1 MKLITLITLL
11 LITLVTNAQ
20 YEETAKNAAQTLKDS
35 LYKSYDIQNDLPL
48 PTLEQFR
55 ETITTQRMVKI
66 DELALK
72 VWNNSFSEQEKK
84 DNETARYQLSKPH
97 LISWAPAPIGWAFG
111 SNITI
116 TNNSGKTI
124 KYINIRL
131 TSTNSVN
138 DPIQTTTKRVNGPVT
153 DGESS
158 NWTVDSYG
166 LSDLTNRN
174 NEIHLIHPTQFTV
187 EYSDLSTY
195 TETNITKTK
204 MDSDLIRR
212 IEESHNRRSYIKEN
226 IIEELYKS
234 EIIKLQLQL
243 KEKYTK
249 QKKLKDSID
258 LIVSKLYNDTLLK
271 LYKNNYSKIHNF
283 TDRAKKTST
292 AIVKISKLNKQKKKF
307 IKTIYNIDA
316 DLLKTYAEFVINE
329 TQNEKNIS
337 DSTLECLIDYK
348 NDNDKLI
355 SNIFR
360 ASRIISDTGYIQLIF
375 DKTPS
380 NIISDSNFMS
390 PLRLNKT
397 NLYKIHKDEYRQKK
411 IDAIQPISKHITAL
425 YVYSGGW
432 SPYGVNITLHP
443 FDNISFS
450 TEYTT
455 QGQMQTIDPNSYDNS
470 IQNFFDEVRHNNI
483 YKLEDTWD
491 ANRQTLSLS
500 LLFPINYKKNLLIG
514 FGMGKTITTE
524 YKRYQLPNEFNFEVS
539 SLILSE
545 LKYTQY
551 FQDQEKM
558 SGQFYLETDKRI
570 SSNLNYNIN
579 LTLILKHITI
589 KLGTTINDKD
599 RRDTRFNL
607 GIGLTF

>member
-1 MKLITLITLL
+1 MKLITLITFL

-20 YEETAKNAAQTLKDS
+20 YEETAKTAAQTLKDS
-35 LYKSYDIQNDLPL
+35 LYKSNGIQNDGPL

-55 ETITTQRMVKI
+55 ETITTERMVKI

-72 VWNNSFSEQEKK
+72 VWNNSFSEQEKM

-124 KYINIRL
+124 KYVNIRL

-187 EYSDLSTY
+187 EYSDLTTY

-234 EIIKLQLQL
+234 EITKLQLQL
-243 KEKYTK
+243 KEKYPK

-271 LYKNNYSKIHNF
+271 LYKNNYSRIHNF

-292 AIVKISKLNKQKKKF
+292 AIVKITKLDKQKKKF

-316 DLLKTYAEFVINE
+316 DLLKTYAKFVISE
-329 TQNEKNIS
+329 TKNEKNIS

-348 NDNDKLI
+348 NDNDNLI

-360 ASRIISDTGYIQLIF
+360 TSRIISDTGYIQLIF

-390 PLRLNKT
+390 TLRLKKT
-397 NLYKIHKDEYRQKK
+397 NLYKTHKDEYKIKK
-411 IDAIQPISKHITAL
+411 EQNIIPIENHFSLL
-425 YVYSGGW
+425 YVTSGRK
-432 SPYGVNITLHP
+432 SPYGVNLTIYPTQKFGL
-443 FDNISFS
+443 FVEYLTQGEKDGTINDD
-450 TEYTT
+450 TDEYTNI
-455 QGQMQTIDPNSYDNS
+455 QQANILFGELNDN
-470 IQNFFDEVRHNNI
+470 NL
-483 YKLEDTWD
+483 YKFENTWD
-491 ANRQTLSLS
+491 KSQQTLNIGMNI
-500 LLFPINYKKNLLIG
+500 PINKKRNIVVGLGI
-514 FGMGKTITTE
+514 GKTIVTE
-524 YKRYQLPNEFNFEVS
+524 HKRYALPDNIVVNS
-539 SLILSE
+539 I
-545 LKYTQY
+545 YQPTQ
-551 FQDQEKM
+551 QM
-558 SGQFYLETDKRI
+558 INNNFYLDSQRRI
-570 SSNLNYNIN
+570 TSNLNYTIN
-579 LTLILKHITI
+579 LSLILKPITI
-589 KLGTTINDKD
+589 KIGANINDRNRND
-599 RRDTRFNL
+599 SSLSF
-607 GIGLTF
+607 GIGISL

>member
-1 MKLITLITLL
+1 MKLITLITLITFL

-20 YEETAKNAAQTLKDS
+20 YEETAKTVAQTLKDS
-35 LYKSYDIQNDLPL
+35 LYKSNGIQNDAPL

-55 ETITTQRMVKI
+55 ETITTEKMAKI
-66 DELALK
+66 DEHALR
-72 VWNNSFSEQEKK
+72 VWNNSFSEQEIR

-158 NWTVDSYG
+158 NWIIDSYG

-187 EYSDLSTY
+187 EYTDLTTY

-226 IIEELYKS
+226 IIDELYKS
-234 EIIKLQLQL
+234 EITKLQLQL

-271 LYKNNYSKIHNF
+271 LYKKNYSRIHKFTNKAKQTSEAITKI
-283 TDRAKKTST
+283 A
-292 AIVKISKLNKQKKKF
+292 KLNKQKKKF

-316 DLLKTYAEFVINE
+316 DLLQTYAKFVINE
-329 TQNEKNIS
+329 TQNEKNIN

-348 NDNDKLI
+348 NDNDNLI
-355 SNIFR
+355 SNIFKT
-360 ASRIISDTGYIQLIF
+360 SRIISDTGHIQLIF

-380 NIISDSNFMS
+380 IIINDSNFMS
-390 PLRLNKT
+390 PLRLKKT

-411 IDAIQPISKHITAL
+411 IDAIQPISKHFTAL

-455 QGQMQTIDPNSYDNS
+455 QGQMQTIDPNSYDNYS
-470 IQNFFDEVRHNNI
+470 TQKFFDNVRQNNI

-524 YKRYQLPNEFNFEVS
+524 YKRYQLPNEFNFEVES
-539 SLILSE
+539 I
-545 LKYTQY
+545 KYPQY
-551 FQDQEKM
+551 FTEQQKM
-558 SGQFYLETDKRI
+558 TGQFYLETDKRI

-579 LTLILKHITI
+579 LTLILKPITI
-589 KLGTTINDKD
+589 KLGTIINDKN
-599 RRDTRFNL
+599 RRDTRLNL

>member
-1 MKLITLITLL
+1 MKLITLITFL

-20 YEETAKNAAQTLKDS
+20 YEETAKTATQTLKDS
-35 LYKSYDIQNDLPL
+35 LYKSNGIQNDEPI

-55 ETITTQRMVKI
+55 ETITTEKMVKI
-66 DELALK
+66 DELALR

-158 NWTVDSYG
+158 NWTIDSYG

-187 EYSDLSTY
+187 EYTDLTTY

-212 IEESHNRRSYIKEN
+212 IEESYNRRSYIKEN
-226 IIEELYKS
+226 IIDELYKS
-234 EIIKLQLQL
+234 EITKLQLQL

-271 LYKNNYSKIHNF
+271 LYKKNYSTIHNF
-283 TDRAKKTST
+283 TDRAKQTSE
-292 AIVKISKLNKQKKKF
+292 AIVKIAKLDKQKKKF

-316 DLLKTYAEFVINE
+316 DLLEFYAEFVISE
-329 TQNEKNIS
+329 TKNEKNIN

-348 NDNDKLI
+348 NDNHNLI
-355 SNIFR
+355 SNIFKT
-360 ASRIISDTGYIQLIF
+360 SRIISDTGHIQLIF

-380 NIISDSNFMS
+380 IIINDSNFMS
-390 PLRLNKT
+390 SLRLNKT

-432 SPYGVNITLHP
+432 SPYGVGISLHT
-443 FDNISFS
+443 FKNISANV
-450 TEYTT
+450 EYVT
-455 QGQMQTIDPNSYDNS
+455 QGQNNNTIDDY
-470 IQNFFDEVRHNNI
+470 QNIDQYVLHNIKQNNI

-500 LLFPINYKKNLLIG
+500 LQFPVNYKKNLLIG

-524 YKRYQLPNEFNFEVS
+524 YRRYALPKNF
-539 SLILSE
+539 IDNYYSE
-545 LKYTQY
+545 YTISDDVKQKLK
-551 FQDQEKM
+551 EN
-558 SGQFYLETDKRI
+558 FYLESDQRI
-570 SSNLNYNIN
+570 KSNLVYNFS
-579 LTLILKHITI
+579 TMLILKPLTFKFGIY
-589 KLGTTINDKD
+589 INDSNRND
-599 RRDTRFNL
+599 IRANI

>member
-1 MKLITLITLL
+1 MKLITLITFL

-20 YEETAKNAAQTLKDS
+20 YEETAKTAAQTLKDS
-35 LYKSYDIQNDLPL
+35 LYKSNGIQNDGPL

-55 ETITTQRMVKI
+55 ETITTERMVKI

-72 VWNNSFSEQEKK
+72 VWNNSFSEQEKM

-124 KYINIRL
+124 KYVNIRL

-234 EIIKLQLQL
+234 EITKLQLQL

-271 LYKNNYSKIHNF
+271 LYKNNYSRIHNF

-292 AIVKISKLNKQKKKF
+292 AIVKISKLNKQKRKF

-329 TQNEKNIS
+329 TKNEKNIS

-355 SNIFR
+355 SNIFKT
-360 ASRIISDTGYIQLIF
+360 SRIISDTGYIQLIF

-390 PLRLNKT
+390 TLRLKKT
-397 NLYKIHKDEYRQKK
+397 NLYKTHKDEYKIKK
-411 IDAIQPISKHITAL
+411 EQNIIPIENHFSLL
-425 YVYSGGW
+425 YVTSGRK
-432 SPYGVNITLHP
+432 SPYGVNLTIYPTQKFGL
-443 FDNISFS
+443 FVEYLTQGEKDGTINDD
-450 TEYTT
+450 TDEYTNT
-455 QGQMQTIDPNSYDNS
+455 QQANILFGELNDN
-470 IQNFFDEVRHNNI
+470 NL
-483 YKLEDTWD
+483 YKFENTWD
-491 ANRQTLSLS
+491 KSQQTLNIGMNI
-500 LLFPINYKKNLLIG
+500 PINKKRNIVVGLGI
-514 FGMGKTITTE
+514 GKTIVTE
-524 YKRYQLPNEFNFEVS
+524 HKRYALPDNIVVNS
-539 SLILSE
+539 I
-545 LKYTQY
+545 YQPTQ
-551 FQDQEKM
+551 QM
-558 SGQFYLETDKRI
+558 INNNFYLDSQRRI
-570 SSNLNYNIN
+570 TSNLNYTIN
-579 LTLILKHITI
+579 LSLILKPITI
-589 KLGTTINDKD
+589 KIGANINDRNRND
-599 RRDTRFNL
+599 SSLSL
-607 GIGLTF
+607 GIGISL

>member
-1 MKLITLITLL
+1 MKLITLITFL

-20 YEETAKNAAQTLKDS
+20 YEETAKTAAQTLKDS
-35 LYKSYDIQNDLPL
+35 LYKSNGIQNDGPL

-55 ETITTQRMVKI
+55 ETITTERMVKI

-72 VWNNSFSEQEKK
+72 VWNNSFSEQEKM

-124 KYINIRL
+124 KYVNIRL

-187 EYSDLSTY
+187 EYSDLTTY

-234 EIIKLQLQL
+234 EITKLQLQL

-271 LYKNNYSKIHNF
+271 LYKNNYSRIHNF

-292 AIVKISKLNKQKKKF
+292 AIVKISKLDKQKRKF

-329 TQNEKNIS
+329 TKNEKNIS

-355 SNIFR
+355 SNIFKT
-360 ASRIISDTGYIQLIF
+360 SRIISDTAYIQLIF

-390 PLRLNKT
+390 TLRLKKT
-397 NLYKIHKDEYRQKK
+397 NLYKTHKDEYKIKK
-411 IDAIQPISKHITAL
+411 EQNIIPIENHFSLL
-425 YVYSGGW
+425 YVTSGRK
-432 SPYGVNITLHP
+432 SPYGVNLTIYPTQKFGL
-443 FDNISFS
+443 FVEYLTQGEKDGTINDD
-450 TEYTT
+450 TDEYTNI
-455 QGQMQTIDPNSYDNS
+455 QQANILFGELNDN
-470 IQNFFDEVRHNNI
+470 NL
-483 YKLEDTWD
+483 YKFENTWD
-491 ANRQTLSLS
+491 KSQQTLNIGMNI
-500 LLFPINYKKNLLIG
+500 PINKKRNIVVGLGI
-514 FGMGKTITTE
+514 GKTIVTE
-524 YKRYQLPNEFNFEVS
+524 HKRYALPDNIVVNS
-539 SLILSE
+539 I
-545 LKYTQY
+545 YQPTQ
-551 FQDQEKM
+551 QM
-558 SGQFYLETDKRI
+558 INNNFYLDSQRRI
-570 SSNLNYNIN
+570 TSNLNYTIN
-579 LTLILKHITI
+579 LSLILKPITI
-589 KLGTTINDKD
+589 KIGANINDRNRND
-599 RRDTRFNL
+599 SSLSF
-607 GIGLTF
+607 GIGISL

>member
-1 MKLITLITLL
+1 MKLITLITFL

-20 YEETAKNAAQTLKDS
+20 YEETAKTAAQTLKDS
-35 LYKSYDIQNDLPL
+35 LYKSNGIQNDGPL

-55 ETITTQRMVKI
+55 ETITTERMVKI

-72 VWNNSFSEQEKK
+72 VWNNSFSEQEKM

-124 KYINIRL
+124 KYVNIRL

-271 LYKNNYSKIHNF
+271 LYKNNYSRIHNF

-292 AIVKISKLNKQKKKF
+292 AIVKISKLDKQKRKF

-316 DLLKTYAEFVINE
+316 DLLKTYAKFVISE
-329 TQNEKNIS
+329 TKNEKNIS

-348 NDNDKLI
+348 NDNDNLI
-355 SNIFR
+355 SNIFK
-360 ASRIISDTGYIQLIF
+360 ASRIISDTGYIQLIL

-390 PLRLNKT
+390 TLRLKKT
-397 NLYKIHKDEYRQKK
+397 NLYKTHKDEYKIKK
-411 IDAIQPISKHITAL
+411 EQNIIPIENHFSLL
-425 YVYSGGW
+425 YVTSGRK
-432 SPYGVNITLHP
+432 SPYGVNLTIYPTQKFGL
-443 FDNISFS
+443 FVEYLTQGEKDGTINDD
-450 TEYTT
+450 TDEYTNT
-455 QGQMQTIDPNSYDNS
+455 QQANILFGELNDN
-470 IQNFFDEVRHNNI
+470 NL
-483 YKLEDTWD
+483 YKFENTWD
-491 ANRQTLSLS
+491 KSQQTLNIGMNI
-500 LLFPINYKKNLLIG
+500 PINKKRNIVVGLGI
-514 FGMGKTITTE
+514 GKTIVTE
-524 YKRYQLPNEFNFEVS
+524 HKRYALPDNIVVNS
-539 SLILSE
+539 I
-545 LKYTQY
+545 YQPTQ
-551 FQDQEKM
+551 QM
-558 SGQFYLETDKRI
+558 INNNFYLDSQRRI
-570 SSNLNYNIN
+570 TSNLNYTIN
-579 LTLILKHITI
+579 LSLILKPITI
-589 KLGTTINDKD
+589 KIGANINDRNRND
-599 RRDTRFNL
+599 SSLSL
-607 GIGLTF
+607 GIGISL

>member
-1 MKLITLITLL
+1 MKLITLITFL

-20 YEETAKNAAQTLKDS
+20 YEETAKTAAQTLKDS
-35 LYKSYDIQNDLPL
+35 LYKSNGIQNDGPL

-55 ETITTQRMVKI
+55 ETITTERMVKI

-72 VWNNSFSEQEKK
+72 VWNNSFSEQEKM

-124 KYINIRL
+124 KYVNIRL

-271 LYKNNYSKIHNF
+271 LYKNNYSRIHNF

-292 AIVKISKLNKQKKKF
+292 AIVKITKLDKQKKKF

-316 DLLKTYAEFVINE
+316 DLLKTYAKFVISE
-329 TQNEKNIS
+329 TKNEKNIS

-360 ASRIISDTGYIQLIF
+360 TSRIISDTGYIQLIF

-390 PLRLNKT
+390 TLRLKKT
-397 NLYKIHKDEYRQKK
+397 NLYKTHKDEYKIKK
-411 IDAIQPISKHITAL
+411 EQNIIPIENHFSLL
-425 YVYSGGW
+425 YVTSGRK
-432 SPYGVNITLHP
+432 SPYGVNLTIYPTQKFGL
-443 FDNISFS
+443 FVEYLTQGEKDGTINDD
-450 TEYTT
+450 TDEYTNI
-455 QGQMQTIDPNSYDNS
+455 QQANILFGELNDN
-470 IQNFFDEVRHNNI
+470 NL
-483 YKLEDTWD
+483 YKFENTWD
-491 ANRQTLSLS
+491 KSQQTLNIGMNI
-500 LLFPINYKKNLLIG
+500 PINKKRNIVVGLGI
-514 FGMGKTITTE
+514 GKTIVTE
-524 YKRYQLPNEFNFEVS
+524 HKRYALPDNIVVNS
-539 SLILSE
+539 I
-545 LKYTQY
+545 YQPTQ
-551 FQDQEKM
+551 QM
-558 SGQFYLETDKRI
+558 INNNFYLDSQRRI
-570 SSNLNYNIN
+570 TSNLNYTIN
-579 LTLILKHITI
+579 LSLILKPITI
-589 KLGTTINDKD
+589 KIGANINDRNRND
-599 RRDTRFNL
+599 SSLSF
-607 GIGLTF
+607 GIGISL